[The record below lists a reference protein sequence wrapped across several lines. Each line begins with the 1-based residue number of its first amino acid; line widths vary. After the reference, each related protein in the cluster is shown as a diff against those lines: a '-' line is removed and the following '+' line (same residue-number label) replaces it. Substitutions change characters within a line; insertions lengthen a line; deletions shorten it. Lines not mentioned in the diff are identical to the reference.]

1 LFCLKTGLEIY
12 RFTQNKIQ
20 DCDKCV
26 ERQLAAFEI
35 RTALPN
41 ATGNLR
47 MQLHQICGVDL
58 TKIPGIKEQSAQI
71 IISDLGGTA
80 ASQSVRLASQSTAFG
95 HSSF

>member
-1 LFCLKTGLEIY
+1 
-12 RFTQNKIQ
+12 
-20 DCDKCV
+20 
-26 ERQLAAFEI
+26 
-35 RTALPN
+35 
-41 ATGNLR
+41 